1 MNKRFAVAAAMLLL
15 HFTGVAARA
24 QETPSVGEGK
34 DAVGVRVIPLK
45 IQVVFSEY
53 DGEKKISSLPYTLN
67 HNAELPGPKDGT
79 RTSLRMGI
87 RVPIATG
94 SFGSGSAKEG
104 QLINT
109 QFQYQNV
116 GTDIDCRVRVLP
128 GGVYQ
133 LRLDLRRS
141 SVYAASPDAR
151 QSDIKPSDVMA
162 GQPFFREFSG
172 SADLLLKDGQTGQTT
187 MATDPVTGRVL
198 RVDVTLTLAP
208 NAPPPP
214 PPAAPRE

>member
-1 MNKRFAVAAAMLLL
+1 MNKRIAFAVAALMLLAA
-15 HFTGVAARA
+15 GAARA
-24 QETPSVGEGK
+24 QETPGVGEVK
-34 DAVGVRVIPLK
+34 DSTGVRVIPLK

-53 DGEKKISSLPYTLN
+53 EGDRKITSLPYTLN
-67 HNAELPGPKDGT
+67 QNAEQPGPKEGT

-87 RVPIATG
+87 RVPIL
-94 SFGSGSAKEG
+94 SGGKKVEG
-104 QLINT
+104 VEPT
-109 QFQYQNV
+109 VQYQNV
-116 GTDIDCRVRVLP
+116 GTDIDCRVKALP
-128 GGVYQ
+128 AGVYQ

-141 SVYAASPDAR
+141 SVYTATPDAK
-151 QSDIKPSDVMA
+151 QADWKPSDVIS

-172 SADLLLKDGQTGQTT
+172 AVDLLLKDGQTGQTT

-214 PPAAPRE
+214 PPPAPRE